1 MKSAPSLSQQHTVCL
16 KRKRKRNSCSLVP
29 QIDESA
35 VDDRVLA
42 DAIARS
48 RPASVDT
55 RGPSTLNAKVYL
67 GHHVVWKL
75 LARNFATLR
84 CHLSK
89 FCISPFCFSVSS
101 AQPKHAMHLKRSP
114 SADPAVFESKKPTL
128 EDPGTTRRRKSF
140 RLMVRHTVGLGRK
153 SHSSLGQRIRIVV
166 C

>member
-1 MKSAPSLSQQHTVCL
+1 MKSASSLSQQHTVCL
-16 KRKRKRNSCSLVP
+16 KRNRKRNGCSLVP

-75 LARNFATLR
+75 LARNFATHR

-89 FCISPFCFSVSS
+89 FCISPFCFLGFIRATEACHASEAIAVCGSGCLREQEANPRGSWYYEEEKVFSS
-101 AQPKHAMHLKRSP
+101 HGASH
-114 SADPAVFESKKPTL
+114 
-128 EDPGTTRRRKSF
+128 GW
-140 RLMVRHTVGLGRK
+140 VREEI
-153 SHSSLGQRIRIVV
+153 S
-166 C
+166 